1 MLRLVRL
8 YAPRGLRLA
17 RAEGQYVWSS
27 DGRRFLD
34 LHNAYGVAF
43 LGHRNPVVMRRLRE
57 QMDRMMVASPIF
69 DTDVMEEAVKM
80 LSKVIPRRLGYFF
93 MLNGGSEA
101 VEMALKVAKKTTGRE
116 KFISFINGF
125 HGRSMGALSVTWNPK
140 YRSGFGPFPWK
151 VEFIPYNNLEA
162 VEKAVDED
170 TAGVILEPVQGE
182 GGLTPATPEFLK
194 AVREACDKTGALMI
208 VDEVQSGFGRTG
220 RLWAHEVGGVEPDI
234 MTVGKSIGGG
244 FPVSVVAFRED
255 VGGRIKE
262 GDHGSTFGA
271 NPMALAAVSGGVE
284 ALTNDNVVEKAA
296 ERGGKL
302 GKILREIVEEHPRM
316 ARAVKGVGLMTG
328 IELRFNPT
336 PALKLLQQEGIIAL
350 KAGLTVLRFL
360 PPYLIS
366 DEDLSHLR
374 ESLNKVFSKLAGSG

>member
-8 YAPRGLRLA
+8 YAPRGLKLG
-17 RAEGQYVWSS
+17 RAEGQYVWSL

-43 LGHRNPVVMRRLRE
+43 LGHRNPVIMRHLKE
-57 QMDRMMVASPIF
+57 QMDRIMVASPIF
-69 DTDVMEEAVKM
+69 DTEILEETVRM
-80 LSKVIPRRLGYFF
+80 LSKVIPRRLQYFF

-101 VEMALKVAKKTTGRE
+101 VEMALKVARKITDRK

-151 VEFIPYNNLEA
+151 VEFIPYNN
-162 VEKAVDED
+162 VETVGKAVDED

-182 GGLTPATPEFLK
+182 GGLTPATPDFLK

-220 RLWAHEVGGVEPDI
+220 RLWAHEIGGVEPDI

-244 FPVSVVAFRED
+244 FPVSIVAFRDD
-255 VGGRIKE
+255 VGGKIRE

-271 NPMALAAVSGGVE
+271 NPLALAAVLGGVE
-284 ALTNDNVVEKAA
+284 VLTTDNVVEKAA
-296 ERGGKL
+296 ERGERLKR
-302 GKILREIVEEHPRM
+302 ILQEIVEEHPKM
-316 ARAVKGVGLMTG
+316 SRAVKGLGLMSG

-336 PALKLLQQEGIIAL
+336 PALKLLQEEGIIAL

-366 DEDLSHLR
+366 DEDLEHLR
-374 ESLNKVFSKLAGSG
+374 ESLNRVLSRLAESG